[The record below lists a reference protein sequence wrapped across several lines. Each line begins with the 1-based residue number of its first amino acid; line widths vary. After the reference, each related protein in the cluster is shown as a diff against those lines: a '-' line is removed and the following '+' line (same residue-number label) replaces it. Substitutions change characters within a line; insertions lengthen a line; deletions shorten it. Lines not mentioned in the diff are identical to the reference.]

1 MLYLS
6 LQTVSLVVRIVIKL
20 SVSNSRSDFKH
31 KMTHRSVCS
40 FEDIQGLYGIQL
52 RYARQ
57 LLLGSLKASAGLGL
71 HLVELCGWE

>member
-20 SVSNSRSDFKH
+20 SVNNSRSDFKH

-40 FEDIQGLYGIQL
+40 FEDIQGLYSIQL

-71 HLVELCGWE
+71 HLGELCGWE